1 MKNKFLLSGFIFLFV
16 SLFFFN
22 GCKDEHD
29 PLSPH
34 EDHFEAIGMLVYD
47 ASGKQVAKILR
58 GVTADT
64 LKGIVGATSDHFTVK
79 FYNEQEKV
87 VDAPKDPDLKFNFV
101 VEDKSVS
108 TIWQHP
114 GEEGGFEFHIKGI
127 KAGKT
132 HVEFFIEHEG
142 HNDYRTGKMPLQI
155 K

>member
-1 MKNKFLLSGFIFLFV
+1 MKNKFLLSGFIYVAL
-16 SLFFFN
+16 LFFN
-22 GCKDEHD
+22 GCNDELD
-29 PLSPH
+29 PLSPR

-64 LKGIVGATSDHFTVK
+64 LKGISGVTSDHFKVK

-87 VDAPKDPDLKFNFV
+87 IDAPNDTQLKFNFV
-101 VEDKSVS
+101 VDDKSIA

-114 GEEGGFEFHIKGI
+114 GEEGGFEFHIKGV
-127 KAGKT
+127 KVGKT

-142 HNDYRTGKMPLQI
+142 HNDFRTGKMPLQI

>member
-1 MKNKFLLSGFIFLFV
+1 LKNIFLFRAILV
-16 SLFFFN
+16 LFTAFIVFN
-22 GCKDEHD
+22 ACKDD
-29 PLSPH
+29 SLSPN

-64 LKGIVGATSDHFTVK
+64 LKGIAGATSESFTVK
-79 FYNEQEKV
+79 FYDENEKIVNAPSDPNSKFAYKV
-87 VDAPKDPDLKFNFV
+87 DDV
-101 VEDKSVS
+101 SIS

-132 HVEFFIEHEG
+132 NVEFFVEHEG
-142 HNDYRTGKMPLQI
+142 HNDFRTGKIPLVI